1 MKEFIKIHQN
11 DNVAVAL
18 TPLSANRT
26 LDVDGTEVTLRE
38 DIPQGHKFAL
48 TDIPADAKVI
58 KYGCPIGIAKE
69 NISCGSWIHTHNMKT
84 GLGDLLNY
92 SYQKEHS
99 FLEPTKE
106 RFLTVQTNRWKSRC
120 SKRNL
125 DHPHR
130 WLCQQHCNARCRK
143 SQNISAGKR

>member
-48 TDIPADAKVI
+48 TDIPADA
-58 KYGCPIGIAKE
+58 
-69 NISCGSWIHTHNMKT
+69 
-84 GLGDLLNY
+84 
-92 SYQKEHS
+92 
-99 FLEPTKE
+99 
-106 RFLTVQTNRWKSRC
+106 
-120 SKRNL
+120 
-125 DHPHR
+125 
-130 WLCQQHCNARCRK
+130 
-143 SQNISAGKR
+143 

>member
-48 TDIPADAKVI
+48 TDI
-58 KYGCPIGIAKE
+58 C
-69 NISCGSWIHTHNMKT
+69 
-84 GLGDLLNY
+84 
-92 SYQKEHS
+92 
-99 FLEPTKE
+99 
-106 RFLTVQTNRWKSRC
+106 
-120 SKRNL
+120 
-125 DHPHR
+125 
-130 WLCQQHCNARCRK
+130 
-143 SQNISAGKR
+143 

>member
-48 TDIPADAKVI
+48 TLLMLRLSSMAVQSVLQRRTSAAEAGFTHIIFGLDLEICLLTPMIVLLQNLPRQLLALSEDTADRTEKSASV
-58 KYGCPIGIAKE
+58 
-69 NISCGSWIHTHNMKT
+69 MKS
-84 GLGDLLNY
+84 GLFRL
-92 SYQKEHS
+92 
-99 FLEPTKE
+99 
-106 RFLTVQTNRWKSRC
+106 
-120 SKRNL
+120 
-125 DHPHR
+125 
-130 WLCQQHCNARCRK
+130 
-143 SQNISAGKR
+143 

>member
-58 KYGCPIGIAKE
+58 KVWLSNRYCKGEHQLRKLD
-69 NISCGSWIHTHNMKT
+69 SHT
-84 GLGDLLNY
+84 
-92 SYQKEHS
+92 
-99 FLEPTKE
+99 
-106 RFLTVQTNRWKSRC
+106 
-120 SKRNL
+120 
-125 DHPHR
+125 
-130 WLCQQHCNARCRK
+130 
-143 SQNISAGKR
+143 

>member
-48 TDIPADAKVI
+48 TDIPAMIVLLQNLPRQLLALSEDTADRTEKSASV
-58 KYGCPIGIAKE
+58 
-69 NISCGSWIHTHNMKT
+69 MKS
-84 GLGDLLNY
+84 GLFRL
-92 SYQKEHS
+92 
-99 FLEPTKE
+99 
-106 RFLTVQTNRWKSRC
+106 
-120 SKRNL
+120 
-125 DHPHR
+125 
-130 WLCQQHCNARCRK
+130 
-143 SQNISAGKR
+143 

>member
-48 TDIPADAKVI
+48 TDIPADAQVI

-69 NISCGSWIHTHNMKT
+69 NIIFGLDLEICLLTPMIVLLQNLPRQLLALSEDTADRTEKSASVMKS
-84 GLGDLLNY
+84 GLFRL
-92 SYQKEHS
+92 
-99 FLEPTKE
+99 
-106 RFLTVQTNRWKSRC
+106 
-120 SKRNL
+120 
-125 DHPHR
+125 
-130 WLCQQHCNARCRK
+130 
-143 SQNISAGKR
+143 

>member
-48 TDIPADAKVI
+48 TDILLMLRLSSTAVQSVLQRRTSAAEAGFTHIIFGLDLEICLLTPMIVLLQNFPRQLLALSEDTADRTEKSAFV
-58 KYGCPIGIAKE
+58 
-69 NISCGSWIHTHNMKT
+69 MKS
-84 GLGDLLNY
+84 GLFRL
-92 SYQKEHS
+92 
-99 FLEPTKE
+99 
-106 RFLTVQTNRWKSRC
+106 
-120 SKRNL
+120 
-125 DHPHR
+125 
-130 WLCQQHCNARCRK
+130 
-143 SQNISAGKR
+143 

>member
-48 TDIPADAKVI
+48 TDIPADAQVI

-69 NISCGSWIHTHNMKT
+69 NISCGSWIHTHNIRT
-84 GLGDLLNY
+84 GLGDLGRRATY
-92 SYQKEHS
+92 
-99 FLEPTKE
+99 
-106 RFLTVQTNRWKSRC
+106 
-120 SKRNL
+120 
-125 DHPHR
+125 
-130 WLCQQHCNARCRK
+130 
-143 SQNISAGKR
+143 

>member
-48 TDIPADAKVI
+48 TDIPADAQVI

-69 NISCGSWIHTHNMKT
+69 NTAAEAGFTHIIFGLDLEICLLTPMIVLLQNLPRQLLALSEDTADRTEKSASVMKS
-84 GLGDLLNY
+84 GLFRL
-92 SYQKEHS
+92 
-99 FLEPTKE
+99 
-106 RFLTVQTNRWKSRC
+106 
-120 SKRNL
+120 
-125 DHPHR
+125 
-130 WLCQQHCNARCRK
+130 
-143 SQNISAGKR
+143 

>member
-48 TDIPADAKVI
+48 TDIPADAQVI

-69 NISCGSWIHTHNMKT
+69 NISCGSWIHTHNIGLDLEICLLTPMIVLLQNLPRQLLALSEDTADRTEKSASVMKS
-84 GLGDLLNY
+84 GLFRL
-92 SYQKEHS
+92 
-99 FLEPTKE
+99 
-106 RFLTVQTNRWKSRC
+106 
-120 SKRNL
+120 
-125 DHPHR
+125 
-130 WLCQQHCNARCRK
+130 
-143 SQNISAGKR
+143 

>member
-48 TDIPADAKVI
+48 IDIPADAKVI
-58 KYGCPIGIAKE
+58 QSVLQRRTSAAEAGF
-69 NISCGSWIHTHNMKT
+69 THIIFGLDLEICLLTPMIVLLQNLPRQFLALSEDTTDRTEKSASVMKS
-84 GLGDLLNY
+84 GLFRL
-92 SYQKEHS
+92 
-99 FLEPTKE
+99 
-106 RFLTVQTNRWKSRC
+106 
-120 SKRNL
+120 
-125 DHPHR
+125 
-130 WLCQQHCNARCRK
+130 
-143 SQNISAGKR
+143 

>member
-18 TPLSANRT
+18 TPLSANPT

-48 TDIPADAKVI
+48 TDIPADAQVI

-69 NISCGSWIHTHNMKT
+69 NISCGSWIHTHNIRT
-84 GLGDLLNY
+84 GLGDLLTPMIVLLQNLPQQLLAL
-92 SYQKEHS
+92 SEDTADRT
-99 FLEPTKE
+99 E
-106 RFLTVQTNRWKSRC
+106 KSA
-120 SKRNL
+120 SVM
-125 DHPHR
+125 
-130 WLCQQHCNARCRK
+130 K
-143 SQNISAGKR
+143 SGLFRL

>member
-48 TDIPADAKVI
+48 TDIPADAKII
-58 KYGCPIGIAKE
+58 KYGCQIGIALTPMIVLLQNLPQQLLALSEDTADRTEK
-69 NISCGSWIHTHNMKT
+69 SASVMKS
-84 GLGDLLNY
+84 GLFRL
-92 SYQKEHS
+92 
-99 FLEPTKE
+99 
-106 RFLTVQTNRWKSRC
+106 
-120 SKRNL
+120 
-125 DHPHR
+125 
-130 WLCQQHCNARCRK
+130 
-143 SQNISAGKR
+143 

>member
-48 TDIPADAKVI
+48 TDIPAELRLSSMADQLVLQRRTSVAEAGFTHI
-58 KYGCPIGIAKE
+58 
-69 NISCGSWIHTHNMKT
+69 IS
-84 GLGDLLNY
+84 GL
-92 SYQKEHS
+92 
-99 FLEPTKE
+99 TW
-106 RFLTVQTNRWKSRC
+106 R
-120 SKRNL
+120 
-125 DHPHR
+125 
-130 WLCQQHCNARCRK
+130 
-143 SQNISAGKR
+143 SAYLHL

>member
-48 TDIPADAKVI
+48 TDIPAVQLVLQRRTSAAEAGFTHIIFGLDLEICLLTPMIVLLQNLPRQLLALSEDTADRTEKSASVM
-58 KYGCPIGIAKE
+58 K
-69 NISCGSWIHTHNMKT
+69 SGSFR
-84 GLGDLLNY
+84 L
-92 SYQKEHS
+92 
-99 FLEPTKE
+99 
-106 RFLTVQTNRWKSRC
+106 
-120 SKRNL
+120 
-125 DHPHR
+125 
-130 WLCQQHCNARCRK
+130 
-143 SQNISAGKR
+143 